1 MITNF
6 FYIIVGILGI
16 ITSFI
21 LSINHKSNR
30 IVNFYFLIFLSLF
43 SLKFTLEALFY
54 FIDSLRPFYFY
65 KSFFI
70 ITPPVIYLYFQNL
83 IANTKNFHPK
93 DLKHLLFPI
102 LFSCFIL
109 INNYFQ
115 IFGKFSSYFI
125 YFTFC
130 LVLLIYLV
138 MLIVLLKNNIW
149 DLKTNNKIVFNQ
161 IKKIKKWIN
170 FIFVIY
176 LLLIIRFILPFF
188 SYLNNSDFSF
198 GENYSWISGCIFILM
213 LIKIWTSPGLLFGY
227 NSLYNIVKD
236 DNFSKFT
243 LNDVWI
249 FTQHTDLKNI
259 QDNALKENVYIN
271 LKKQINRIEKIAL
284 KDTWFRNN
292 KYSKSELAEKLNIPK
307 SHLNFIFKYHSK
319 LSYAEFVNKAR
330 TFDAIELIES
340 GYLSTH
346 KMDSLALKVG
356 YLSYNPFFLTFK
368 DITGV
373 SPMEYNKLKNN
384 LK

>member
-1 MITNF
+1 MFLNF
-6 FYIIVGILGI
+6 FFLIVGLLGI
-16 ITSFI
+16 ITC
-21 LSINHKSNR
+21 LMLNINYKSNR
-30 IVNFYFLIFLSLF
+30 IVNFYFLIFLILF

-54 FIDSLRPFYFY
+54 FFDSLRPFYFY

-70 ITPPVIYLYFQNL
+70 ITAPVVYLYFQNL
-83 IANTKNFHPK
+83 IANTKNLHPK

-130 LVLLIYLV
+130 LVLLIYSV

-170 FIFVIY
+170 FLFVIY

-198 GENYSWISGCIFILM
+198 GENYSWISGFLFILM
-213 LIKIWTSPGLLFGY
+213 LIKIWMSPGLLFGY
-227 NSLYNIVKD
+227 NSLYSIVKD
-236 DNFSKFT
+236 ENFSKFT

-259 QDNALKENVYIN
+259 QDNQLKEKVYVSLN
-271 LKKQINRIEKIAL
+271 KQINRIEKIAL
-284 KDTWFRNN
+284 KEKWFRNY
-292 KYSKSELAEKLNIPK
+292 KTSKSNLALELNIPI
-307 SHLNFIFKYHSK
+307 SYINFIFKYHTTI
-319 LSYAEFVNKAR
+319 SYNNFVKR
-330 TFDAIELIES
+330 VRIYDAITLIES
-340 GYLSTH
+340 GYLLTH
-346 KMDSLALKVG
+346 KLDSLALKVG
-356 YLSYNPFFLTFK
+356 YLSYNPFFCKFK
-368 DITGV
+368 EITGKG
-373 SPMEYNKLKNN
+373 PMEYSSKKNN

>member
-1 MITNF
+1 
-6 FYIIVGILGI
+6 
-16 ITSFI
+16 
-21 LSINHKSNR
+21 
-30 IVNFYFLIFLSLF
+30 
-43 SLKFTLEALFY
+43 
-54 FIDSLRPFYFY
+54 
-65 KSFFI
+65 
-70 ITPPVIYLYFQNL
+70 
-83 IANTKNFHPK
+83 
-93 DLKHLLFPI
+93 
-102 LFSCFIL
+102 
-109 INNYFQ
+109 
-115 IFGKFSSYFI
+115 
-125 YFTFC
+125 
-130 LVLLIYLV
+130 

-176 LLLIIRFILPFF
+176 LLLIFRFILPFF

-284 KDTWFRNN
+284 KDKWFRNN

-307 SHLNFIFKYHSK
+307 SHLNFIFKYH
-319 LSYAEFVNKAR
+319 
-330 TFDAIELIES
+330 
-340 GYLSTH
+340 
-346 KMDSLALKVG
+346 
-356 YLSYNPFFLTFK
+356 
-368 DITGV
+368 
-373 SPMEYNKLKNN
+373 
-384 LK
+384 